1 MMKIKPFIF
10 MFFLCALILLS
21 VVAIE
26 PSKDEKQFGTIE
38 ESKTKIGL
46 DDWTIWGGWWG
57 SWFGNGGKGNKKG
70 EHGSSVL
77 GSERNDS
84 ERGAQGKI
92 EQKRGKN
99 GKGNKYNG
107 RRERGRG
114 EDNIHF

>member
-1 MMKIKPFIF
+1 
-10 MFFLCALILLS
+10 MFFICALILLS

-26 PSKDEKQFGTIE
+26 PSKDEKQFSTIE

-46 DDWTIWGGWWG
+46 DDWTVWGGWWG

-84 ERGAQGKI
+84 KRGAQGKV
-92 EQKRGKN
+92 EQNRGKKGKK
-99 GKGNKYNG
+99 GKGKEYNG
-107 RRERGRG
+107 GR
-114 EDNIHF
+114 EDNINFWGGGIGEGSS